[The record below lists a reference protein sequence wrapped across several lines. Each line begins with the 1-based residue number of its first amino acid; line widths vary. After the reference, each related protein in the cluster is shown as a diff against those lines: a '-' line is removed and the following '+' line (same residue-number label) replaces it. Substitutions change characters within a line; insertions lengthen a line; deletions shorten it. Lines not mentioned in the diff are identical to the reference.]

1 MSGIGAITFVDLVV
15 YPERLDLDTLFHE
28 LVHVAQYRALGLER
42 FARLYVEGFLRGGS
56 YEAIP
61 LERQAYALGERFE
74 YERERR
80 FSVEADV
87 QERSDA
93 GSL

>member
-1 MSGIGAITFVDLVV
+1 MHVV
-15 YPERLDLDTLFHE
+15 
-28 LVHVAQYRALGLER
+28 QYRALGLER

-61 LERQAYALGERFE
+61 LEQQAYALGERFE
-74 YERERR
+74 DERERR

-87 QERSDA
+87 RERSDA
-93 GSL
+93 GRF